1 MGLSRKSGGVAIPN
15 LFGQSPNLECA
26 DMSALWNW
34 ATYRLVGKR
43 RHVAELQTQM
53 LPNSESL
60 GSARLPAEAQF
71 KMDLPPFSATLPSD
85 MTPLLEL
92 LLEGG
97 SLNSAQMA
105 QILKLSEAEL
115 NSQLDA
121 LKRDGVLLG
130 FRPVFNLAH
139 EDTGIVRAVIEVRI
153 TPERGGG
160 FNRLAERISK
170 FDEVESCYLMSG
182 GYDLLVFV
190 NGASLQKVAAFVS
203 EKLSTIEG
211 VLSTATHFMLRSY
224 KEHGFLLGGKVEE
237 TERLKV
243 AP

>member
-1 MGLSRKSGGVAIPN
+1 MNPVLK
-15 LFGQSPNLECA
+15 
-26 DMSALWNW
+26 
-34 ATYRLVGKR
+34 
-43 RHVAELQTQM
+43 
-53 LPNSESL
+53 
-60 GSARLPAEAQF
+60 
-71 KMDLPPFSATLPSD
+71 
-85 MTPLLEL
+85 L
-92 LLEGG
+92 LLEGAN
-97 SLNSAQMA
+97 LTTTQMA
-105 QILKLSEAEL
+105 QVLNLSEAEV
-115 NSQLDA
+115 NRQLDE
-121 LKRDGVLLG
+121 LRSQQVLLG
-130 FRPVFNLAH
+130 FRPVLNLEL
-139 EDTGIVRAVIEVRI
+139 EDAERVRAVIEVRI

>member
-1 MGLSRKSGGVAIPN
+1 
-15 LFGQSPNLECA
+15 
-26 DMSALWNW
+26 MS
-34 ATYRLVGKR
+34 R
-43 RHVAELQTQM
+43 RHSRAAREDARPTGIGMYYACHQCFE
-53 LPNSESL
+53 NSYGFIPVFCET
-60 GSARLPAEAQF
+60 ARR
-71 KMDLPPFSATLPSD
+71 MS
-85 MTPLLEL
+85 PLIKL

-97 SLNSAQMA
+97 KLSTAQMA
-105 QILKLSEAEL
+105 QVLNLPEAEI
-115 NSQLDA
+115 NRQLEQLRVD
-121 LKRDGVLLG
+121 RILLG
-130 FRPVFNLAH
+130 WRPVLNLAD
-139 EDTGIVRAVIEVRI
+139 EETGVVRAVIEVRI

-224 KEHGFLLGGKVEE
+224 KEHGFLLGGKAEE
-237 TERLKV
+237 NERLKV

>member
-1 MGLSRKSGGVAIPN
+1 MNPVLK
-15 LFGQSPNLECA
+15 
-26 DMSALWNW
+26 
-34 ATYRLVGKR
+34 
-43 RHVAELQTQM
+43 
-53 LPNSESL
+53 
-60 GSARLPAEAQF
+60 
-71 KMDLPPFSATLPSD
+71 
-85 MTPLLEL
+85 L
-92 LLEGG
+92 LLEGA
-97 SLNSAQMA
+97 SLTTAQMA
-105 QILKLSEAEL
+105 QVLNLSEAEV
-115 NSQLDA
+115 NRQLDE
-121 LKRDGVLLG
+121 LKQQKVLLG
-130 FRPVFNLAH
+130 FRPVVNLEL
-139 EDTGIVRAVIEVRI
+139 EDAERVRAVIEVRI

>member
-1 MGLSRKSGGVAIPN
+1 MNPVLK
-15 LFGQSPNLECA
+15 
-26 DMSALWNW
+26 
-34 ATYRLVGKR
+34 
-43 RHVAELQTQM
+43 
-53 LPNSESL
+53 
-60 GSARLPAEAQF
+60 
-71 KMDLPPFSATLPSD
+71 
-85 MTPLLEL
+85 LLID
-92 LLEGG
+92 GG
-97 SLNSAQMA
+97 SLTTGQMA
-105 QILKLSEAEL
+105 KVAGLTEAEVNQHL
-115 NSQLDA
+115 EQLKKD
-121 LKRDGVLLG
+121 KIFLG
-130 FRPVFNLAH
+130 WRPVLDLSH
-139 EDTGIVRAVIEVRI
+139 EAAAAVRGVIEVKI

>member
-1 MGLSRKSGGVAIPN
+1 MNPVLK
-15 LFGQSPNLECA
+15 
-26 DMSALWNW
+26 
-34 ATYRLVGKR
+34 
-43 RHVAELQTQM
+43 
-53 LPNSESL
+53 
-60 GSARLPAEAQF
+60 
-71 KMDLPPFSATLPSD
+71 
-85 MTPLLEL
+85 L
-92 LLEGG
+92 LLEDNH
-97 SLNSAQMA
+97 LNAAQMA
-105 QILKLSEAEL
+105 QVLNLSEAEV
-115 NSQLDA
+115 NRQLDE
-121 LKRDGVLLG
+121 LKQQRVLLG
-130 FRPVFNLAH
+130 WSPVLNLSH
-139 EDTGIVRAVIEVRI
+139 EDAGTVRAVIEVRI

>member
-1 MGLSRKSGGVAIPN
+1 MNPVLK
-15 LFGQSPNLECA
+15 
-26 DMSALWNW
+26 
-34 ATYRLVGKR
+34 
-43 RHVAELQTQM
+43 
-53 LPNSESL
+53 
-60 GSARLPAEAQF
+60 
-71 KMDLPPFSATLPSD
+71 
-85 MTPLLEL
+85 L
-92 LLEGG
+92 LLEGA
-97 SLNSAQMA
+97 SLTTAQMA
-105 QILKLSEAEL
+105 QVLHLSETEI
-115 NSQLDA
+115 NRQLDD
-121 LKRDGVLLG
+121 LKAQQVLLG
-130 FRPVFNLAH
+130 FRPVLNLEL
-139 EDTGIVRAVIEVRI
+139 EDAERVRAVIEVRI

-203 EKLSTIEG
+203 EKLSTLEG

>member
-1 MGLSRKSGGVAIPN
+1 
-15 LFGQSPNLECA
+15 
-26 DMSALWNW
+26 
-34 ATYRLVGKR
+34 
-43 RHVAELQTQM
+43 
-53 LPNSESL
+53 
-60 GSARLPAEAQF
+60 
-71 KMDLPPFSATLPSD
+71 
-85 MTPLLEL
+85 MTPLVKL
-92 LLEGG
+92 LLEG
-97 SLNSAQMA
+97 SCLNTAQMA
-105 QILKLSEAEL
+105 QVLNLSEAEL
-115 NSQLDA
+115 NGQLDA
-121 LKRDGVLLG
+121 LKKEGVLLG
-130 FRPVFNLAH
+130 FRPVMNLALEH
-139 EDTGIVRAVIEVRI
+139 AELVRAVIEVRI

-203 EKLSTIEG
+203 EKLSTLEG

-224 KEHGFLLGGKVEE
+224 KEHGFLLGGKIEE

>member
-1 MGLSRKSGGVAIPN
+1 MNPVLK
-15 LFGQSPNLECA
+15 
-26 DMSALWNW
+26 
-34 ATYRLVGKR
+34 
-43 RHVAELQTQM
+43 
-53 LPNSESL
+53 
-60 GSARLPAEAQF
+60 
-71 KMDLPPFSATLPSD
+71 
-85 MTPLLEL
+85 L
-92 LLEGG
+92 LLEDNH
-97 SLNSAQMA
+97 LNAEQMA
-105 QILKLSEAEL
+105 QVLNLSEAEV
-115 NSQLDA
+115 NRQLDE
-121 LKRDGVLLG
+121 LKQQRVLLG
-130 FRPVFNLAH
+130 WSPVLNLSH
-139 EDTGIVRAVIEVRI
+139 EDAGTVRAVIEVRI

-203 EKLSTIEG
+203 EKLSTLEG